1 MFAAT
6 AATVAQM
13 LSERPYLRGD
23 YPGEKTSALTW
34 LLSAIIAGFVLQVLL
49 GASWMSGA
57 GDRLE
62 NLIGLTIPAFQDG
75 WVWTLLT
82 HSFLHRPGFIF
93 HVVGNCLALYFLG
106 RELIPMLGTRRFLGV
121 YAVATIAGGLAW
133 TAAHW
138 RFGTG
143 DLVGATSAVYALFFV
158 YTCFAPNRPLNFLL
172 FFFFPVTLKPKHV
185 AAFLAGLDV
194 FVFLVYELP
203 GAKMPLDMTIAS
215 SAHLGGIVTGLLYF
229 RFVHSAAW
237 FNPED
242 RPATAVPL
250 WSKRARKS
258 VAVPS
263 ALEAGAAP
271 TPSSREDIRAE
282 VDRILDKINSH
293 GFSAL
298 TPEEKRIL
306 DGAKD
311 VLSRP

>member
-1 MFAAT
+1 VFATTAT
-6 AATVAQM
+6 TVARM
-13 LSERPYLRGD
+13 LSDRPYLRGD
-23 YPGEKTSALTW
+23 YQEEKTSALTW
-34 LLSAIIAGFVLQVLL
+34 LLSAIIAGFVLQVLF

-62 NLIGLTIPAFQDG
+62 NLLGLTIPAFQDG
-75 WVWTLLT
+75 WVWTLFT

-121 YAVATIAGGLAW
+121 YAVATVVSGLTW
-133 TAAHW
+133 TATHW
-138 RFGTG
+138 RFGSG
-143 DLVGATSAVYALFFV
+143 DLIGATSAVYALFFV
-158 YTCFAPNRPLNFLL
+158 FTCFAPNRPMNFLL
-172 FFFFPVTLKPKHV
+172 FFVFPVTLKPKHV

-215 SAHLGGIVTGLLYF
+215 SAHLGGILTGLLYF
-229 RFVHSAAW
+229 RYVHNAAW

-242 RPATAVPL
+242 RPETAPPR

-258 VAVPS
+258 VAVPA
-263 ALEAGAAP
+263 ALEASAPP

-306 DGAKD
+306 DDAKD
-311 VLSRP
+311 MLSRP